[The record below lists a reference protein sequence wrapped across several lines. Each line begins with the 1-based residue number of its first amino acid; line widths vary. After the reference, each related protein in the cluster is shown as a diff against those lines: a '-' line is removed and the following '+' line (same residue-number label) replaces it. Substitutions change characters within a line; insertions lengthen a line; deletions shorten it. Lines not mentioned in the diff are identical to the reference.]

1 MGLRDIIFS
10 AEKLE
15 RLTEVQV
22 APSLPLLEPEAPALA
37 PSPPAPAGPLSP
49 REHFAARMRGEPVE
63 IEAPSVVVP
72 KKKDKEEVPES
83 EVRVAILEAVTG
95 VPGGLKTGD
104 LQGLVAIRTG
114 ANAAQIRKAMGQMV
128 LDGKLISER
137 IKGQRGMFWRLPGVP
152 ITLLEPEVPEP
163 EPEEPEIEEGP
174 PEIPAEQIDAA
185 IKQILGT
192 PGVTTLITRQV
203 QEQVADAID
212 VGKSRVRIRM
222 KALEKAGTI
231 KRVPGV
237 GRGVNWSLG
246 MPVALP
252 PRMVVPPPLP
262 PPPALPGEITDERMQ
277 ELREMGDIELLEV
290 SENLEAR
297 YNRQEQTVAKM
308 IIGRDRLVEVP
319 GERFDEIR
327 AMAEADL
334 AVLWYDEDYPL
345 GERVLARDALR
356 KFGADVSLTYEGV
369 DVREIV
375 VDILQTVPT
384 PVFTSKIQELVRK
397 HSSRGKITGRNI
409 DRYVREVLEKLTR
422 LRVLEDVARTGERP
436 RYQFTSPE
444 TEVVDA
450 SALFEPVE
458 LPEAPLQPVVPETMA
473 DYEASL
479 EDEYGIISQLTEIVD
494 ALRQRGDE
502 IQQRIYGLKSRSEQ
516 TEDVRRRTRELE
528 TDLKQIEE
536 NIQDAA
542 ERRVKTRGRLTTL
555 KKARLLQAEQLEV
568 RLTQMMFDREQ
579 REEGKKPALSVAE
592 SATES
597 TEYGVVQQQLAE
609 WTDLGNQQR
618 AARAMQDLGL
628 RLDVDQGRV
637 WLPDGREVTEAAFD
651 VMAKVEDVGALFNPR
666 KPLEEEVERGKSIH
680 HGLRNDLR
688 RLEQMYHILIYYYP
702 DFGITTEIAEGVPI
716 GALAYRPGP
725 GAEPQP
731 IRLSLGKAQA
741 YAEGQF
747 EALEPLS
754 AAEEER
760 LYDADRDFK
769 FIYDAL
775 MAGEIGD
782 KGGIKPEQL
791 MRAVRNVVK
800 GQVYYDKLFGY
811 RPNQKWLD
819 AFRRSIGDDPGL
831 EKLAK
836 EVAPRLNWAALDNA
850 EFEIDYWLA
859 GNTFPRGGLA
869 AQESMDEAA
878 RRGFFSS
885 PELKGAVA
893 EIASEY
899 AGENQDLVQK
909 LVLLRQDLEG
919 QFSAAEGLEA
929 RRLQSEIDFLN
940 GKIGEVVALGD
951 PDVPV
956 AYGAGPRAEREE
968 VLKET
973 LVDVIS
979 SREWNRL
986 QELDGLE
993 SLRIN
998 LRNIFPLDAVDEERY
1013 QQLRRK
1019 QSSRVDLDAGEEK
1032 EFNNLKKQRDQT
1044 KKSATVELTPHDI
1057 LIYWSQDIEARKE
1070 AFDEKRADVVEGEIP
1085 VTAAEFTDLLDL
1097 YPRIEDLAG
1106 SVESIPDR
1114 KRLATAVLMAIAAQK
1129 GYYQP
1134 LYEMIRVLAKAEK
1147 QGLQDAARE
1156 VALGMDEEDRPA
1168 FLQQMDKSIAD
1179 YLDPETPETEIPRRL
1194 SGLYQPVRQFPLLS
1208 QFPVGSR
1215 EERSAHL
1222 ARWLSMGIKSE
1233 DIRTWDAHTLVQFIG
1248 DDWRTCEFQPMPLVK
1263 EWQKMRAEVVKDIG
1277 EEGWD
1282 VFEKYADDLR
1292 KCAVRKVRVIQGQT
1306 LALKTPQAI
1315 QEALQAVLVE
1325 GPTEELEER
1334 VGELQEE
1341 KQRLERMLGERVAP
1355 EVTEIQEELAL
1366 AQDGLRRAV
1375 ENYERCLQE
1384 NVSLEEQL
1392 EAEQQKVVAT
1402 ETVAERSEE
1411 LAVASPEAA
1420 ELVQVVE
1427 RLERLARARSP
1438 GAQACFSSRDM
1449 DTLIDSL
1456 MLRKA
1461 RNTLQQEQYQTL
1473 VKEQERLTFSELGY
1487 GEDLH
1492 AIQQQGQQLE
1502 ELLRFIKQQGIE
1514 SFVCPPGIVA

>member
-15 RLTEVQV
+15 RLTEVPV
-22 APSLPLLEPEAPALA
+22 APPLPEPAPEPAPPEPEPKAPT
-37 PSPPAPAGPLSP
+37 GPLSP
-49 REHFAARMRGEPVE
+49 REHFAARMRGEEIPAEAPVE
-63 IEAPSVVVP
+63 VP
-72 KKKDKEEVPES
+72 KKKEKEEVPES

-104 LQGLVAIRTG
+104 LQGLVAVRTG
-114 ANAAQIRKAMGQMV
+114 ANAAQIRKTMGQMV

-137 IKGQRGMFWRLPGVP
+137 IKGRRGMFWRLPGVP
-152 ITLLEPEVPEP
+152 ITPPEPEVPV
-163 EPEEPEIEEGP
+163 PEEPEIEEGP
-174 PEIPAEQIDAA
+174 PEVTAEQIDVV
-185 IKQILGT
+185 IKRVLGT

-212 VGKSRVRIRM
+212 VSKSRVRIRM
-222 KALEKAGTI
+222 KALEKMETI

-246 MPVALP
+246 IPVALP
-252 PRMVVPPPLP
+252 PRVVVPPPPP
-262 PPPALPGEITDERMQ
+262 PPPAPPGEITDERMQ

-297 YNRQEQTVAKM
+297 YNQQEQTVAKM
-308 IIGRDRLVEVP
+308 ILGRDRLVEVP

-356 KFGADVSLTYEGV
+356 KLGADVSLTYEGV

-384 PVFTSKIQELVRK
+384 PAFTSKIQELVRK
-397 HSSRGKITGRNI
+397 HPSRGKITGRNI

-458 LPEAPLQPVVPETMA
+458 LPAAPLRPVVPETMA

-479 EDEYGIISQLTEIVD
+479 EDEYGIISQLTGIVD

-502 IQQRIYGLKSRSEQ
+502 IQQRIYGLKSRSDQ

-542 ERRVKTRGRLTTL
+542 QRRVATRGRLTTL

-597 TEYGVVQQQLAE
+597 TEYDVVQQQLAE

-618 AARAMQDLGL
+618 AARAMQDMGL

-680 HGLRNDLR
+680 HGLRNDLK

-754 AAEEER
+754 IAEGER
-760 LYDADRDFK
+760 LYDAERDFK
-769 FIYDAL
+769 FIYDGL

-791 MRAVRNVVK
+791 MRTVRNVVK

-811 RPNQKWLD
+811 RPSQKWLD
-819 AFRRSIGDDPGL
+819 AFRRAIGEDPGL

-836 EVAPRLNWAALDNA
+836 EVAPRLNWAAPDYA

-893 EIASEY
+893 VIASEY

-919 QFSAAEGLEA
+919 QLSAAEGLEA

-956 AYGAGPRAEREE
+956 AYGAGSRAEREE

-979 SREWNRL
+979 PQEWKRL
-986 QELDGLE
+986 QKGLRGIE
-993 SLRIN
+993 SLKIN
-998 LRNIFPLDAVDEERY
+998 LNRVFPLEAADEERY

-1019 QSSRVDLDAGEEK
+1019 QSSRVDLDADEEK
-1032 EFNNLKKQRDQT
+1032 EFSNLKEQRDQT
-1044 KKSATVELTPHDI
+1044 KKSASVELTPHDI
-1057 LIYWSQDIEARKE
+1057 LIYWLQDIEARKK
-1070 AFDEKRADVVEGEIP
+1070 AFDEKRQEVVEGEIP

-1097 YPRIEDLAG
+1097 YPRIEELAKAG
-1106 SVESIPDR
+1106 NEIPDR
-1114 KRLATAVLMAIAAQK
+1114 KRLATAVLMAVAAQK

-1156 VALGMDEEDRPA
+1156 VALGMDEDARPA
-1168 FLQQMDKSIAD
+1168 FLQQMDKEIAD
-1179 YLDPETPETEIPRRL
+1179 YLDPETPETKIPSRL
-1194 SGLYQPVRQFPLLS
+1194 RGLYKPVRQFPLLS
-1208 QFPVGSR
+1208 LFPVGSR
-1215 EERSAHL
+1215 EERSAHM
-1222 ARWLSMGIKSE
+1222 ARWLSMGIKPE
-1233 DIRTWDAHTLVQFIG
+1233 DIQRWDAHTLVQFIG
-1248 DDWRTCEFQPMPLVK
+1248 EDWRTCEFEPKAQPLVK
-1263 EWQKMRAEVVKDIG
+1263 EWARMRSEATKVVS

-1282 VFEKYADDLR
+1282 AFEKYADELR
-1292 KCAVRKVRVIQGQT
+1292 KCAKRKVRVIQGQT

-1315 QEALQAVLVE
+1315 QEALQAALVE

-1355 EVTEIQEELAL
+1355 EVTEIQEELTL

-1420 ELVQVVE
+1420 ELARVLE
-1427 RLERLARARSP
+1427 RLERLERTRAP

-1487 GEDLH
+1487 GEDLQ